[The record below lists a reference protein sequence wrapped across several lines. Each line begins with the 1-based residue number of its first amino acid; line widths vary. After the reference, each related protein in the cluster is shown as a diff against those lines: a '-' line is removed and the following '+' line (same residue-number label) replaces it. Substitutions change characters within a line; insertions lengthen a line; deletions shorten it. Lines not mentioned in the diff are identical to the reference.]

1 MDAQALGFVL
11 NTSPRRQYDFAH
23 SLDEIHMPSHREALS
38 LLETWKAAIER
49 GGFVI
54 GRHFP
59 SRKFAQLLPNVL
71 LLERVERARDFRIR
85 LAGFTML
92 CYYGV
97 ELRKRR
103 LSEFFE
109 GAEHENL
116 YKLFDGI
123 LHSGRPNLAKSQLDK
138 GRSSV
143 LQREIVSLP
152 VLASDGR
159 SPQVL
164 VASFWNDKHWLN

>member
-11 NTSPRRQYDFAH
+11 NTSPRRQDDFAH
-23 SLDEIHMPSHREALS
+23 SLDEIHRPSHSEALS
-38 LLETWKAAIER
+38 LLETWKAAAEQ
-49 GGFVI
+49 GGFIV

-59 SRKFAQLLPNVL
+59 LRKFAQLLPNVL
-71 LLERVERARDFRIR
+71 LLERVECARDFRIR
-85 LAGFTML
+85 LAGFAML

-97 ELRKRR
+97 ELRQRR
-103 LSEFFE
+103 LAEFFK
-109 GAEHENL
+109 GTEHDRICT
-116 YKLFDGI
+116 LFDGI
-123 LHSGRPNLAKSQLDK
+123 LHSGKPRLALSRLDK
-138 GRSSV
+138 GRNNV

-159 SPQVL
+159 TPQVL

>member
-1 MDAQALGFVL
+1 MDAQALGFFL
-11 NTSPRRQYDFAH
+11 DASPRRQYNFAH
-23 SLDEIHMPSHREALS
+23 SLNEIRTPSHREALS
-38 LLETWKAAIER
+38 LLESWKAAVEH

-59 SRKFAQLLPNVL
+59 SRKFAQVLPNVL
-71 LLERVERARDFRIR
+71 LLERVEGARDFRVR

-109 GAEHENL
+109 GIEHENL

-123 LHSGRPNLAKSQLDK
+123 LRSGRPSLAKSRMDK
-138 GRSSV
+138 GRSSA

-159 SPQVL
+159 TPQVL
-164 VASFWNDKHWLN
+164 VASFWNDRYWLN